1 MKAKEHIAFDYAPS
15 DVRVAIQSAFNS
27 DNIGAEYVNRHD
39 TNNMSASS
47 GRRVTPQGDAL
58 KDIMHAIEHLNTI
71 RELGKRNPKVLIHG
85 YNTKSI
91 DCGVLLYSKEGL
103 AALRRHGALVLMD
116 STHKTNK
123 WRWRLF
129 TLTVRDKYGSYLPA
143 AQFLIDREI
152 GDNVADALRVLQE
165 LEPGWSPLYFVTDDS
180 QIEQNGI
187 DDAFPAPYTPRVFLC
202 TVHTMRT
209 WRRKIYNK
217 HLITLLITA
226 LHKTTEAGCDLALKR
241 ALEYARTLPQPPPR
255 PEGLDRAGN
264 LRPEKASV
272 HPAVY
277 LDNTVIPKKHR
288 WALYMRSMTPALLQ
302 LATTNAAESYH
313 RLLKRG
319 RGRGGICNWGVA
331 ALFRHVVRVNLKRFK
346 DAKIAMELSNTK
358 KVTITKEYP
367 GLEKLPYNVQRLLA
381 GQAHAADVR

>member
-1 MKAKEHIAFDYAPS
+1 M
-15 DVRVAIQSAFNS
+15 
-27 DNIGAEYVNRHD
+27 
-39 TNNMSASS
+39 
-47 GRRVTPQGDAL
+47 
-58 KDIMHAIEHLNTI
+58 
-71 RELGKRNPKVLIHG
+71 
-85 YNTKSI
+85 
-91 DCGVLLYSKEGL
+91 
-103 AALRRHGALVLMD
+103 
-116 STHKTNK
+116 
-123 WRWRLF
+123 
-129 TLTVRDKYGSYLPA
+129 
-143 AQFLIDREI
+143 
-152 GDNVADALRVLQE
+152 ADALRVLQE

-209 WRRKIYNK
+209 WRRKINDK

-272 HPAVY
+272 HQAVY
-277 LDNTVIPKKHR
+277 LVNTVIPKKHR
-288 WALYMRSMTPALLQ
+288 WALYMRSTTPALLQ

-319 RGRGGICNWGVA
+319 RGRGICNWGVA
-331 ALFRHVVRVNLKRFK
+331 ALFEHVVRVNLKRFK

-381 GQAHAADVR
+381 GQAHAADVRRESGKAPPTWIKASGTACGCKFYRKWLLPCCHYFHAAEENDDILTPASWEVFAHMFEELGYEVYLKTITVLEEDPAAMTRTRRS